1 MVCGQGGHLSP
12 VRLVQSFYSLL
23 LDVSTSSTHCIHFN
37 TNFYTKLFSLLLN
50 VSTCSIRC
58 RACKHC
64 IHSNSNF
71 HTKLQSLSF
80 NIELANIV
88 FIPEIFPRHQWQCW
102 CLNFVFCVS
111 WKFCWC
117 QQKEKYHIWL
127 YLHHTFHPL
136 IYIAAWNMKWTK
148 KFHND
153 KTSPWFSHSFFVF
166 LTFVVPD
173 LCFHRPWFSCS
184 FLSIS
189 RFRNVKAAST
199 TANMRTNYSA
209 NFSPREIFEPNL
221 RLFLCWTFPRGI
233 FIKDDSSTQK
243 LSKSKNTSQLSRFK
257 PDAHFEFCLCKTP
270 LKN

>member
-1 MVCGQGGHLSP
+1 MNIIPISISNRQHFYHFSICWSFDSETNPNYNLILSLKETSRLVHIKCNNFAKEKIFVRFQIPIHSLCSIMVCGQGGHLSP

-80 NIELANIV
+80 NVELANIV
-88 FIPEIFPRHQWQCW
+88 FIPEICPRHQRRCW

-117 QQKEKYHIWL
+117 QQKEKYHVWL

-136 IYIAAWNMKWTK
+136 IYIAAWYMN
-148 KFHND
+148 
-153 KTSPWFSHSFFVF
+153 
-166 LTFVVPD
+166 
-173 LCFHRPWFSCS
+173 
-184 FLSIS
+184 
-189 RFRNVKAAST
+189 
-199 TANMRTNYSA
+199 
-209 NFSPREIFEPNL
+209 
-221 RLFLCWTFPRGI
+221 
-233 FIKDDSSTQK
+233 
-243 LSKSKNTSQLSRFK
+243 
-257 PDAHFEFCLCKTP
+257 
-270 LKN
+270 

>member
-1 MVCGQGGHLSP
+1 MQKP
-12 VRLVQSFYSLL
+12 LL
-23 LDVSTSSTHCIHFN
+23 AYD
-37 TNFYTKLFSLLLN
+37 
-50 VSTCSIRC
+50 
-58 RACKHC
+58 
-64 IHSNSNF
+64 
-71 HTKLQSLSF
+71 
-80 NIELANIV
+80 
-88 FIPEIFPRHQWQCW
+88 
-102 CLNFVFCVS
+102 
-111 WKFCWC
+111 
-117 QQKEKYHIWL
+117 
-127 YLHHTFHPL
+127 
-136 IYIAAWNMKWTK
+136 
-148 KFHND
+148 D

-270 LKN
+270 LKNCAKPHLKNARKSTRRCASLTCRDCGDCLNCWDCRAETVSRILSQIECFENNVNWFANVISSFIYRLMFVCFTGSKRICLAAVRIIFNLPPRLRIQNMNSVLNRLLRR